1 MVRLVSRIRQKAR
14 GFTLVELLIVTVLI
28 GLLAAIALPKFVN
41 TRQKSMLAAM
51 KSDLRNMATAQ
62 ENYFTTYFT
71 YTSNI
76 NNFDFNM
83 TQNVTVTI
91 PEADNSGWRGTATHS
106 GAPGKTCEI
115 YYGDA
120 SGATVATREG
130 SVECN

>member
-1 MVRLVSRIRQKAR
+1 MRQNSR
-14 GFTLVELLIVTVLI
+14 GFTLVELLVVTVLI

-41 TRQKSMLAAM
+41 TRQKSMLASM

-62 ENYFTTYFT
+62 ENYFTTYYT
-71 YTSNI
+71 YSNNI
-76 NNFDFNM
+76 NSFDFNM
-83 TQNVTVTI
+83 TEHVSITI
-91 PEADNSGWRGTATHS
+91 PEADNSGWRATATHS

-120 SGATVATREG
+120 SGATVASHEG

>member
-1 MVRLVSRIRQKAR
+1 MRFIDRIRLSSR

-41 TRQKSMLAAM
+41 TREKSMLAAV

-62 ENYFTTYFT
+62 ENYFSTYFT
-71 YTSNI
+71 YTNNV
-76 NNFDFNM
+76 NNFDFNISE
-83 TQNVTVTI
+83 NVSITI
-91 PEADNSGWRGTATHS
+91 PEADNSGWRATATHG

-120 SGATVATREG
+120 SGATIASHEG
-130 SVECN
+130 SVECS

>member
-1 MVRLVSRIRQKAR
+1 VSFIARMRKNSR
-14 GFTLVELLIVTVLI
+14 GFTLVELLIVTILI

-51 KSDLRNMATAQ
+51 KSDLRNLATAQ

-71 YTSNI
+71 YSSSTA
-76 NNFDFNM
+76 NFDFNISE
-83 TQNVTVTI
+83 NVTILI
-91 PEADNSGWRGTATHS
+91 PEADNSGWRGTATHG

-120 SGATVATREG
+120 SGATVASYEG

>member
-1 MVRLVSRIRQKAR
+1 MREKSR

-41 TRQKSMLAAM
+41 TREKSMLASM
-51 KSDLRNMATAQ
+51 KSDLRNLATAQ
-62 ENYFTTYFT
+62 ENYFSTWYTY
-71 YTSNI
+71 SSSI

-83 TQNVTVTI
+83 TQNVSITI
-91 PEADNSGWRGTATHS
+91 GEADNSGWRATATHT

-120 SGATVATREG
+120 SGATVATHEG

>member
-1 MVRLVSRIRQKAR
+1 MRQNSR
-14 GFTLVELLIVTVLI
+14 GFTLVELLVVTVLI

-41 TRQKSMLAAM
+41 TRQKSMLASM
-51 KSDLRNMATAQ
+51 KSDLRNLATAE
-62 ENYFTTYFT
+62 ENYFTTYYT
-71 YTSNI
+71 YSNNI

-83 TQNVTVTI
+83 TENVTILI
-91 PEADNSGWRGTATHS
+91 PEADNSGWRATATHS

-120 SGATVATREG
+120 SGATVASHEG